1 MLTINLLHCRKPQFF
16 SASIYVQIRGV
27 NSKDALSQLG
37 LPEPHLFALH
47 YLIICIK
54 IFSFSLFSHS
64 YVIQRYIPD
73 SLLIYKLKF
82 FQASFQL
89 SKLKDNRDKVLLNMC
104 MARTKNSRIIMDLMQ
119 KASSAHLTHIPQT
132 KQNIPNKTKKLL
144 SDGGIHFAHK
154 HSACLKRTVKRAT
167 ECIT

>member
-104 MARTKNSRIIMDLMQ
+104 MARTKNSRIIMDLSCRRPQ
-119 KASSAHLTHIPQT
+119 VHTLHIYH
-132 KQNIPNKTKKLL
+132 KQNKTSPTKPKNCWVMVGFTLHTSIQHVWREL
-144 SDGGIHFAHK
+144 
-154 HSACLKRTVKRAT
+154 
-167 ECIT
+167 